1 MYSVFLKVYQSDFLF
16 EVVYGHPNLHSLH
29 PNVPLFITIIAY
41 VIQPSVTVNGFNIF
55 GPDARFQCW
64 RTEDHRLKG

>member
-16 EVVYGHPNLHSLH
+16 EVVYGHPN
-29 PNVPLFITIIAY
+29 VPLFITIIAY
-41 VIQPSVTVNGFNIF
+41 VIQPSVTVNGINIF